1 MAVVV
6 VEGIKVGEEPL
17 VIDDKFCAT
26 VGMEFPFE

>member
-1 MAVVV
+1 MEVVV

-17 VIDDKFCAT
+17 VVDDKFWPT